1 MSVDVKHDA
10 VTHTKA
16 TLTISVEPAEIAS
29 AKDKAFGQYTRRL
42 TVPGFRPGKAPRHLI
57 EKWIDQQQLM
67 QLAIERVITDT
78 YTSALKETGVQ
89 PYQNADPKF
98 ELPDEEIKPDEGFT
112 YTVTVALEPHVH
124 LGEIAGLTAR
134 RVVTP
139 VTEEE
144 VNREIDR
151 LREQT
156 AHFHESED
164 GAAEIGDRVRLTAQI
179 TMDGKP
185 VSEASIDEP
194 TVVLLGANFE
204 TFDKALEGIKP
215 GEERTFEFTYP
226 EDFAD
231 EDLRNKPATATV
243 KAYELHK
250 RHIYDADDD
259 FAKIIGQESLESLKA
274 QVKEALQ
281 RQADAVAE
289 NELHDSLMQQ
299 VQRSSHVHYP
309 EEMVDHEASN
319 ALRGMITQL
328 EARSLTLNDYLRS
341 RETDLRTLEAALKAE
356 ARERIERTLVLLE
369 VARANGL
376 ALTEKEVEEELKR
389 RAEVEGVKLSQMR
402 RYLND
407 NDEMQPLRD
416 RLFYRKVTD
425 FLESK
430 ADITEVA
437 A

>member
-1 MSVDVKHDA
+1 MSVEVQHDA
-10 VTHTKA
+10 DTHTKA
-16 TLTISVEPAEIAS
+16 TLTISVAPEEIAS
-29 AKDKAFGQYTRRL
+29 AKDKAFGQYTRKL

-57 EKWIDQQQLM
+57 EKWIDQQHLM

-78 YTSALKETGVQ
+78 YTSALKETGVH

-98 ELPDEEIKPDEGFT
+98 DLPEEEIKAEEGFT

-124 LGEIAGLTAR
+124 LGEITGLSAK
-134 RVVTP
+134 RVLTP
-139 VTEEE
+139 ITDEE
-144 VNREIDR
+144 VDREIDR

-179 TMDGKP
+179 HMDGQP

-194 TVVLLGANFE
+194 TIVLLGANFE
-204 TFDKALEGIKP
+204 TFDQALEGIKK

-226 EDFAD
+226 DDFAD

-243 KAYELHK
+243 KAYEIHK
-250 RHIYDADDD
+250 RHVYDADDD
-259 FAKIIGQESLESLKA
+259 FAQKIGQESLESLKT
-274 QVKEALQ
+274 QIKDALQ
-281 RQADAVAE
+281 RQADVVAE
-289 NELHDSLMQQ
+289 NELHDSLMKQ
-299 VQRSSHVHYP
+299 VQSAAHVHYP
-309 EEMVDHEASN
+309 DEMVDHEASM
-319 ALRGMITQL
+319 ALRGMISQL

-341 RETDLRTLEAALKAE
+341 RDTDLRTLEAALKNE

-369 VARANGL
+369 VARANDL
-376 ALTEKEVEEELKR
+376 ALTEKEVEDEIKR
-389 RAEVEGVKLSQMR
+389 RAEAEGVKLSQMR

-407 NDEMQPLRD
+407 NDEMQNLRD

-430 ADITEVA
+430 AEITDVTA
-437 A
+437 

>member
-1 MSVDVKHDA
+1 MSVEVQHDA
-10 VTHTKA
+10 DTHTKA

-29 AKDKAFGQYTRRL
+29 AKDKAFGQYTRKL

-57 EKWIDQQQLM
+57 EKWIDQKQLM

-78 YTSALKETGVQ
+78 YTTALKETGVH
-89 PYQNADPKF
+89 PYPNADPKF
-98 ELPDEEIKPDEGFT
+98 DLPEEEIKGEEGFT

-124 LGEIAGLTAR
+124 LGEISGLAAK

-139 VTEEE
+139 ITDDE

-179 TMDGKP
+179 TMDGQP
-185 VSEASIDEP
+185 VTEASIDEP
-194 TVVLLGANFE
+194 TIVLLGANFE
-204 TFDKALEGIKP
+204 TFDQALEGIKP
-215 GEERTFEFTYP
+215 GEERTFDFTYP
-226 EDFAD
+226 DDFAD

-250 RHIYDADDD
+250 RHMYDADDE
-259 FAKIIGQESLESLKA
+259 FAKIVGQESLESLKA
-274 QVKEALQ
+274 QIKEALQ
-281 RQADAVAE
+281 RQADAVTE

-299 VQRSSHVHYP
+299 IQRNSQVHYP
-309 EEMVDHEASN
+309 DEMVDHEASN

-328 EARSLTLNDYLRS
+328 EERSLTLNDYLRS
-341 RETDLRTLEAALKAE
+341 RETDLRTLEAALKSE
-356 ARERIERTLVLLE
+356 ARQRIERTLVLLE
-369 VARANGL
+369 IARANDL
-376 ALTEKEVEEELKR
+376 AVTEKEVENEIKR
-389 RAEVEGVKLSQMR
+389 RAESEDVKLSQMR

-407 NDEMQPLRD
+407 NNEMQNLREG
-416 RLFYRKVTD
+416 LFYRKVTD

-430 ADITEVA
+430 ADITDVA